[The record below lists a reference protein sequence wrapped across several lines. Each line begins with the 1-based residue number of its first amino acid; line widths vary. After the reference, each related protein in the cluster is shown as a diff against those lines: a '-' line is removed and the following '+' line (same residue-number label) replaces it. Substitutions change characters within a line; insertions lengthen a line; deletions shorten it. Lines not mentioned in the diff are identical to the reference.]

1 MPDPATLRHPR
12 PIVCL
17 TSKTKSL
24 QFSVAEVQSRMELR
38 QPDALSLEYTR
49 SMMGF
54 LLFEPAPQQIAMIG
68 LGGGSLAKFCHRHLP
83 QATICAVE
91 INPYVIA
98 LRDEF
103 LVPQDSDRFDVIEAD
118 GAEFVST
125 SAQLFDVLLV
135 DGYDSK
141 GLPQAL
147 SSQRFYDDCYNTLTE
162 RGILVVNLHADH
174 HHYDIHVDRIGRSFD
189 GAVLL
194 VEDKREGNSIVF
206 ARKGYQGKMPALGP
220 WRRPAAF
227 DEKTWRTFEGPFA
240 RIVSALKAQ
249 PQ

>member
-1 MPDPATLRHPR
+1 MPAPATPLHPR

-17 TSKTKSL
+17 TAKTKTL
-24 QFSVAEVQSRMELR
+24 HFSIAEVQSRMELR

-54 LLFEPAPQQIAMIG
+54 LLFEPAPTQIAMIG

-83 QATICAVE
+83 QASICVVE
-91 INPYVIA
+91 LNPYVIA

-103 LVPQDSDRFDVIEAD
+103 LVPADSDRFSVIEAD
-118 GAEFVST
+118 GAEFVS
-125 SAQLFDVLLV
+125 SSEQLFDVLLV

-147 SSQRFYDDCYNTLTE
+147 SSQRFYDDCYNTLTDH
-162 RGILVVNLHADH
+162 GILVVNLHADH
-174 HHYDIHVDRIGRSFD
+174 HHYDIHVDRLGRSFA

-206 ARKGYQGKMPALGP
+206 AHKGYKGKMPALGAQ
-220 WRRPAAF
+220 RRPATF
-227 DEKTWRTFEGPFA
+227 DEKTWSTFEGPFA